1 MHQAKPLWPL
11 DLIHKNSHFFFYF
24 LFTPVKRCGS
34 LDITDFGWVVSWL
47 DEQTQTW
54 LPLCESS
61 LLTSDQDPVW
71 GVSTCVQLC
80 VWNRKSGPAIK
91 QQSVLLSTPT
101 PLRCFICLDIYAFI
115 KHYLAIGR
123 EIHRLLC
130 LVVNDKLNQC
140 RPIVRKLFWYQLAAE
155 YYFANEWKW
164 PCLVMFCTYIFLT
177 VINW

>member
-1 MHQAKPLWPL
+1 MHTYLNRTQPLTHPPVVSPYIYLTALCAPSKTFMTAWFNPQRQ
-11 DLIHKNSHFFFYF
+11 SFFFVYF

-61 LLTSDQDPVW
+61 LLTSDKDPVW

-115 KHYLAIGR
+115 KHYLAIGK
-123 EIHRLLC
+123 EEKYTDSCAWL
-130 LVVNDKLNQC
+130 
-140 RPIVRKLFWYQLAAE
+140 
-155 YYFANEWKW
+155 
-164 PCLVMFCTYIFLT
+164 
-177 VINW
+177 